1 MIPMSEGVSV
11 DDIEVQRTVAAA
23 PLRTVRSR
31 DLDREGLNTWR
42 TLARLVDQGALK
54 KLIHGIYT
62 APPDGR
68 DARTWTPAFED
79 AALAIAVARFG
90 PRNAALMGLAAG
102 RHWAALPR
110 AIGTATV
117 AVPRT
122 GYPETKYGGGTIRF
136 VARDMHRLDLVL
148 DDTTLGKGLVTTPT
162 QTLYDLLAR
171 PALQGLEGETR
182 ATARNLIPQADA
194 EEFADIVDRHQRANE
209 AVRSMQHELE
219 ARDGMG

>member
-1 MIPMSEGVSV
+1 M
-11 DDIEVQRTVAAA
+11 DDIEVLRAVAGA
-23 PLRTVRSR
+23 PMRTVRSR

-54 KLIHGIYT
+54 KLIHGVYT

-68 DARTWTPAFED
+68 DARTWKPAFED

-90 PRNAALMGLAAG
+90 ARNAALMGLTAA

-110 AIGTATV
+110 AIATAAV

-122 GYPETKYGGGTIRF
+122 GYPETEYGGGRIRF
-136 VARDMHRLDLVL
+136 VARDMKRLDLVL
-148 DDTTLGKGLVTTPT
+148 VDTMLGKGLVTTPT

-171 PALQGLEGETR
+171 PALPGLQGETE
-182 ATARNLIPQADA
+182 ATARNLVPQADA
-194 EEFADIVDRHQRANE
+194 EEFADIVGRHRRAND
-209 AVRSMQHELE
+209 AVREMQKELE
-219 ARDGMG
+219 VRDVRG